1 MKKVFQQVFYY
12 IIGLGT
18 TITIQ
23 QFIELE
29 IIAAD
34 NAVSAGY
41 PLFVNTEF
49 IDINNPDKFIEF
61 TLGLN

>member
-12 IIGLGT
+12 IVGLGT
-18 TITIQ
+18 SITIRE
-23 QFIELE
+23 FIELE

-41 PLFVNTEF
+41 PLFVTTEV
-49 IDINNPDKFIEF
+49 IDVHNPDEFIEF
-61 TLGLN
+61 NLGLN